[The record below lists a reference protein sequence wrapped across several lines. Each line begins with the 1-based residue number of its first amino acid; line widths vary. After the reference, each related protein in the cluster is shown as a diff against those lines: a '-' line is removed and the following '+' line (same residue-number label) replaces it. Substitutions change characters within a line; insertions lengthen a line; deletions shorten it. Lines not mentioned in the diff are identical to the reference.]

1 MKTRS
6 LNKEILLSFF
16 SIIFVLGFLVTILG
30 LFFIQRNIINRAQ
43 KEVTYDLKVASLTYQ
58 NEIEAIKNKFALTD
72 TIKDT
77 DALKDILGLDYIEDI
92 SSTQKADLKSQIA
105 KKAFSGIGIGGTRI
119 VNKEELRNLSDEL
132 PDKTKIDIKFTPKS
146 SPTKE
151 KKVENVMAVEYAFPL
166 FSADGKVKSVRYG
179 GKIINKDFSLIDRIH
194 NLVFENEFYANKPIG
209 TVTIFQDDVRISTN
223 VLNSSGQRAIGTRV
237 SKEVYEQVVGEGKAF
252 FNRAFVVTDWY
263 LTAYEPIKD
272 VSGNIIG
279 ILYVGILEK
288 PFVDLRKNILFLFLL
303 IIVAVTFLSVM
314 LAIILASKISR
325 PVKMMRKATAKISE
339 GDLEYRL
346 DGSIPVKEL
355 NQFAASFNIMAQ
367 KLHERDEGLKVANQK
382 LETLNKSYL
391 DMIGFVSHELKGILG
406 SIVMNT
412 YSIKDGYLGPL
423 NQKQQDAVD
432 ATAKSLD
439 HFETM
444 VKNYLDLSRIEKGEL
459 KIFKSEV
466 DLNEDIIKPVIEN
479 FQKQSQ
485 KDNTTVENLVSEK
498 VKLSVDKS
506 LITIV
511 CNNLL
516 GNAFKYGKPRG
527 LIKILSQDKSNYL
540 QISFYNDGLPLADS
554 QKKMLFKKF
563 SRLPVSKNIKGTGLG
578 LFIVKEI
585 IEKHGGEVWVESEKS
600 GNTFHFTLSK
610 V

>member
-30 LFFIQRNIINRAQ
+30 LFFIQRNIINRTQ
-43 KEVTYDLKVASLTYQ
+43 KEATYDLKVASLTYQ

-92 SSTQKADLKSQIA
+92 SITQKADLKSQIA

-119 VNKEELRNLSDEL
+119 INKEELRNLSDEL

-166 FSADGKVKSVRYG
+166 FSADGEVKSVRYG

-209 TVTIFQDDVRISTN
+209 TVTIFQDDVRIATN

-498 VKLSVDKS
+498 VKLSVDES

-516 GNAFKYGKPRG
+516 GNAFKYGKSRG
-527 LIKILSQDKSNYL
+527 LIKILSQDKGNYL

>member
-30 LFFIQRNIINRAQ
+30 LFFIQRNIINRTQ
-43 KEVTYDLKVASLTYQ
+43 KEATYDLKVASLTYQ

-92 SSTQKADLKSQIA
+92 SITQKADLKSQIA

-119 VNKEELRNLSDEL
+119 INKEELRNLSDEL

-209 TVTIFQDDVRISTN
+209 TVTIFQDDVRIATN

-498 VKLSVDKS
+498 VKLSVDES

-516 GNAFKYGKPRG
+516 GNAFKYGESRG
-527 LIKILSQDKSNYL
+527 LIKILSQDKGNYL